1 MKCIECTEHER
12 YLLVISAVFPR
23 ALALV
28 HLFVC
33 LFVFLFHYDLTRM
46 QAGLPEAGHPHPESF
61 FNEGKRPSCR
71 RTNNTELK
79 MDGGARKEARCR
91 KQNASKEVGKRLTA
105 LNYGAQKG
113 GGIHLHHLRTF
124 KGAVIF

>member
-46 QAGLPEAGHPHPESF
+46 QGRDYQRRDTPTTNHSLMKGNVQAAGGQITQNLRWMAEREKRRAAGS
-61 FNEGKRPSCR
+61 
-71 RTNNTELK
+71 K
-79 MDGGARKEARCR
+79 MP
-91 KQNASKEVGKRLTA
+91 VKRL
-105 LNYGAQKG
+105 GRDSQP
-113 GGIHLHHLRTF
+113 
-124 KGAVIF
+124 